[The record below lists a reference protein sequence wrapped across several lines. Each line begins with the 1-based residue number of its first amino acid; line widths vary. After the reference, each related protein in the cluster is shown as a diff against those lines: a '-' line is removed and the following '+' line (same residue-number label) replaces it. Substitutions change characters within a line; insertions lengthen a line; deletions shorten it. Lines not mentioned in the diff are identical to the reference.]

1 MSTVLPDTEN
11 FSCPPYIFLRF
22 PNVLRTAVP
31 LGSSGLFETAP
42 YNYDGVNLALNDFC
56 KNDPS
61 E

>member
-31 LGSSGLFETAP
+31 LGSSGLFETVP
-42 YNYDGVNLALNDFC
+42 YNYDGVN
-56 KNDPS
+56 
-61 E
+61 